1 MKPTVGSRI
10 REIRK
15 SKGISATFVAN
26 KLGVHPSTI
35 GKYETGERGVD
46 ADFLPKIAKVLGVD
60 VGVFFTHELDET
72 SNKIETAV

>member
-1 MKPTVGSRI
+1 MRPTVGSRI

-15 SKGISATFVAN
+15 SKGISATFVAK

-46 ADFLPKIAKVLGVD
+46 ADFLPKIASVLGVD
-60 VGVFFTHELDET
+60 VGVFFANEIDET
-72 SNKIETAV
+72 SNPIKDVV